1 VIDYEKKG
9 KLDIQT
15 MGFRSMSSLG
25 TAVGNGLPHS
35 SSATNMFEAGTQTP
49 TGMSLSSGALKK
61 SRSSPHIARMKS
73 PVPPINAACKEK
85 IEEYC
90 QEMGGDRPIHSV
102 LIANNGIAAVKF
114 IRSVR

>member
-1 VIDYEKKG
+1 
-9 KLDIQT
+9 

-25 TAVGNGLPHS
+25 VVVGNGLPHS
-35 SSATNMFEAGTQTP
+35 SSTSNMSEAGTQTP
-49 TGMSLSSGALKK
+49 PGAGHRSGSALKK
-61 SRSSPHIARMKS
+61 SRSSPHIARM
-73 PVPPINAACKEK
+73 PPGAARNGPCSEK

-90 QEMGGDRPIHSV
+90 RVMGGDRPIHSV